1 MEQDY
6 APSQPSFAAESS
18 VESPLHEDTLLM
30 LAAQRDPSYFARIYE
45 RYFQRIYAYC
55 LRNINNAHEA
65 EDLASQVFVQAF
77 RNLSYYRGG
86 SVAAWLFRIAYGTV
100 ANYYRQS
107 RPEVGFDDHL
117 PEIVGE
123 NAEPLDNIVLTE
135 THQKLR
141 GLIDAL
147 PADDRHLLILKIE
160 GELSSQEIGELL
172 GKNAGAVRTQLHR
185 IIKRIRFLYQQSEV

>member
-6 APSQPSFAAESS
+6 ATSTLPLTADPAPA
-18 VESPLHEDTLLM
+18 PLHEDTILM
-30 LAAQRDPSYFARIYE
+30 LAAQRDPAHFARIYE

-55 LRNINNAHEA
+55 LRNVSSTHEA

-77 RNLSYYRGG
+77 RNLGYYRGG

-100 ANYYRQS
+100 ANFYRQS
-107 RPEVGFDDHL
+107 RPEVAFDDHL

-123 NAEPLDNIVLTE
+123 HSEPLDRIVLTE
-135 THQKLR
+135 MHQKLR
-141 GLIDAL
+141 GLIDTL
-147 PADDRHLLILKIE
+147 PDDDRQLLALKIE

-172 GKNAGAVRTQLHR
+172 GKNPGAVRTQLHR
-185 IIKRIRFLYQQSEV
+185 VIKRIRHLYQQSES